1 MMLSGWGRYPRIACR
16 VLTPRDERDATA
28 AVRAAAGADGHGG
41 LIARGNGRS
50 YGDAALNR
58 RATLSMLRLD
68 RMLAFDAG
76 SGRLTCEGGVLLSD
90 ILDTFVPRGWFL
102 AVTPGTRFV
111 TVGGA
116 IAADVH
122 GKNHHKDGSFA
133 DHVDSLDL
141 LLEDGRVVA
150 CGPDH
155 EPELFAATRG
165 GMGLTGTILRAT
177 LRLRPVATAW
187 IRQETVRAPDLD
199 TIMGLF
205 EASADWT
212 YTVAWI
218 DCLARGARL
227 GRSLLFRGEHAEVE
241 ELPAAR
247 RDRPLAPP
255 RHRSIP
261 VPCDAPPGALNRWT
275 VRAFNEVY
283 YRMGTPGTAIVG
295 AWPFFYPLDS
305 LLEWNRIYGGAGF
318 VQYQCVLPKSASAVG
333 IRALLEAIA
342 RSGRGSFLAVLKL
355 FGKQNGLVSFPMEGY
370 TLALDFPANAP
381 TFGFLNELDAIVA
394 DHGGRLYLAKDAR
407 MGAGLLHGGYPGLAA
422 FRDIRARW
430 NPAGTFRSH
439 QAERLAL

>member
-1 MMLSGWGRYPRIACR
+1 MMLSGWGRYPRIDCR
-16 VLTPRDERDATA
+16 VVTPRDEGDAAA
-28 AVRAAAGADGHGG
+28 AVRAAGNSG

-58 RATLSMLRLD
+58 RATLSMLRFD
-68 RMLAFDAG
+68 RLLAFDPET
-76 SGRLTCEGGVLLSD
+76 GRLTCEAGVLLSD
-90 ILDTFVPRGWFL
+90 ILDTFVPRGWFP

-122 GKNHHKDGSFA
+122 GKNHHKDGSFV

-141 LLEDGRVVA
+141 LLEDGRVIT
-150 CGPDH
+150 CGPDR
-155 EPELFAATRG
+155 EPELFTATRG

-177 LRLRPVATAW
+177 LRLRPITTAW

-205 EASADWT
+205 EESVDWT

-218 DCLARGARL
+218 DCLARSARL
-227 GRSLLFRGEHAEVE
+227 GRSLLFRGEHAEIE
-241 ELPAAR
+241 EVPADR
-247 RDRPLAPP
+247 RERPLATP
-255 RHRSIP
+255 RHRTIS
-261 VPCDAPPGALNRWT
+261 VPCDAPPGVLNRWT
-275 VRAFNEVY
+275 VAAFNAIY
-283 YRMGTPGTAIVG
+283 YRLGTPGTAIVG

-305 LLEWNRIYGGAGF
+305 LLDWNRIYGGAGF
-318 VQYQCVLPKSASAVG
+318 VQYQCVLPKPASAVG
-333 IRALLEAIA
+333 IRALLEAVA
-342 RSGRGSFLAVLKL
+342 RAGRGSFLAVLKL
-355 FGKQNGLVSFPMEGY
+355 LGKQNELMAFPMEGY

-381 TFGFLNELDAIVA
+381 TFSFLNELDAIVA

-407 MGAGLLHGGYPGLAA
+407 MGTGLLHRGYPGLAA
-422 FRDIRARW
+422 FRDIRVRW
-430 NPAGTFRSH
+430 NPAGSFRSL